1 MRFLNQ
7 ISRLVGVGI
16 LATGCGELPGFRV
29 NEKSDVFS
37 QVAVRNDKVDILFV
51 IDNSGSMA
59 GEQAIVA
66 NSFSEFI
73 NKFVTKRLDFHV
85 GVISTDALENP
96 SYWSNSGNP
105 YGNFFNGGPGT
116 LLSRKPSNDRFL
128 TKNSQNLVGQFTQN
142 VQIGINGNGAETP
155 FLSIL
160 RFLQA
165 DRLGEGAWNQGFLR
179 DEAFLSVII
188 ISDEDESI
196 SATSTA
202 YLTSNT
208 TSWNAR
214 HDQTK
219 QALLALKPT
228 KQEYVRVDG
237 IVTIDNNP
245 SLCPAGYS
253 FFVSEARAIKR
264 LVDELGGT
272 NSRVC
277 DNFAP
282 ALEGLGDNLVQLLS
296 RFKLLQPPTDGIIV
310 RVDGVEVPQDAIN
323 GWVYIPE
330 TMEVEFRG
338 TAIPAANAKISVTYT
353 PSRPIL

>member
-1 MRFLNQ
+1 MRLIQQ

-37 QVAVRNDKVDILFV
+37 QVAVRNDKIDILFV

-66 NSFSEFI
+66 ASFQEFI
-73 NKFVTKRLDFHV
+73 NKFLSKNLDFHV

-96 SYWSNSGNP
+96 TYWSNSGGP
-105 YGNFFNGGPGT
+105 YGNFLNTGPGS
-116 LLSRKPSNDRFL
+116 LLSRKPANDRFL
-128 TKNSQNLVGQFTQN
+128 TKNSSSLTQQFTQN

-155 FLSIL
+155 LLSIL
-160 RFLQA
+160 RFLQP
-165 DRLGEGAWNQGFLR
+165 DRLGEGAWNAGFLR
-179 DEAFLSVII
+179 EEAFLSVII

-196 SATSTA
+196 SATSA
-202 YLTSNT
+202 SYLSTNQT
-208 TSWNAR
+208 QWNAR
-214 HDQTK
+214 HDQVK
-219 QALLALKPT
+219 QALLNLKPT
-228 KQEYVRVDG
+228 KPEYVRVDG
-237 IVTIDNNP
+237 IVTVDNNP
-245 SLCPAGYS
+245 SLCPSGYS
-253 FFVSEARAIKR
+253 FFVPEARVIKR
-264 LVDELGGT
+264 LVDEMGGT

-296 RFKLLQPPTDGIIV
+296 RFKLLQPPTDGITV
-310 RVDGVEVPQDAIN
+310 RVDGVVVPQDAIN
-323 GWVYIPE
+323 GWTYIPE

-338 TAIPAANAKISVTYT
+338 TSIPSANAKISVTYT
-353 PSRPIL
+353 PSRPLQ